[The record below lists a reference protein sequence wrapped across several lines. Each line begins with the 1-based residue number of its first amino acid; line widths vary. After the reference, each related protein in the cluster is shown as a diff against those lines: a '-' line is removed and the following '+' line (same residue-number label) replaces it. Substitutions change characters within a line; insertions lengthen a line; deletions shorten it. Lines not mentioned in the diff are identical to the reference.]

1 MSAFDPIQTFDD
13 ELGGGRFQD
22 IPGLSGRIDPEA
34 KPCSVR
40 VESAWYSVAIAV
52 GRRRSGAPE
61 GRAMETVSRRT
72 LMQTMGAGA
81 VALSTPFGKNS
92 TREGDEHPLLGR
104 LQLRPGSRSLPQ
116 ERGCDG
122 EGREPDQRSD
132 HDKSAARRRDQCLGL
147 DQRQQSLGAQSDV
160 ASKADQ
166 AAAARSVRALFRE
179 YAPGRQG
186 AL

>member
-1 MSAFDPIQTFDD
+1 MRYVTAPSI
-13 ELGGGRFQD
+13 
-22 IPGLSGRIDPEA
+22 EA
-34 KPCSVR
+34 DVR
-40 VESAWYSVAIAV
+40 TV
-52 GRRRSGAPE
+52 GPDRSGGE
-61 GRAMETVSRRT
+61 TRAAFASNQRGIVWQYQSGVGSLALPRNGDGDSLTTHADADYGSRR
-72 LMQTMGAGA
+72 GSAKHA
-81 VALSTPFGKNS
+81 VRQKQQSLRRA
-92 TREGDEHPLLGR
+92 REGDEHPLLGR